1 MIYQQKQKTIYYLEE
16 NSEKSIYQDF
26 KIFLSKL
33 LKRKFAILMECFLG
47 IFKNMKVNQKKSK
60 LFRKV
65 TISTIFWIK

>member
-33 LKRKFAILMECFLG
+33 LKRKFAILMEYFLG
-47 IFKNMKVNQKKSK
+47 IFKNMKVNQKKIEI
-60 LFRKV
+60 V
-65 TISTIFWIK
+65 